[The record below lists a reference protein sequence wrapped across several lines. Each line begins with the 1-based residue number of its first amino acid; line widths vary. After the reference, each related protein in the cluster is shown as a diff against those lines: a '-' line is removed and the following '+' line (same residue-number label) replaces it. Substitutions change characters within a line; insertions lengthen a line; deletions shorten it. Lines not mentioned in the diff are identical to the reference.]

1 METLKKAHLFWDVDR
16 KKIDPEKH
24 RQFIVER
31 ILDRGDLDDFKWS
44 EKYYGKKTMK
54 EIFLKSAKKFN
65 AKTRNFWCLLF
76 NLEKSQCTARQL
88 TQKQS
93 PFWRR

>member
-1 METLKKAHLFWDVDR
+1 METFKKQALFWDVDR
-16 KKIDPEKH
+16 KKIDLEKH

-31 ILDRGDLDDFKWS
+31 ILDRGDLDDLKWS
-44 EKYYGKKTMK
+44 EKYYGKKAMK

-76 NLEKSQCTARQL
+76 NLEKSQCTERQS